1 MGSVVGM
8 DHIQIPSS
16 DVVSVEFDDHVA
28 IVWLDRPEKRNAF
41 AQDFW
46 ADLPNVMDALN
57 SDDNTRAIVI
67 AARGESFTV
76 GIDLK
81 AFGPT
86 LLNGGIDP
94 SDPDQPTSDIAKAHS
109 TYALVKQ
116 LQRTFTS
123 IADNS
128 KPVIAAIHGHCIGAG
143 VDLITACDI
152 RYASQDAIFSVRE
165 TKLAIVADVG
175 TLQRLPTI
183 INPGRLAEMVYTGR
197 DYTADEAADMG
208 LVTRVLPEPGDVLE
222 AALDTAR
229 EIAANSPLSVQGSKA
244 VLKGGEGKS
253 VAEALDYVAL
263 WNTAFLQSNDL
274 LEAVMAHTQKR
285 PPNFTGE

>member
-1 MGSVVGM
+1 ME
-8 DHIQIPSS
+8 HALIPPS
-16 DVVSVEFDDHVA
+16 DVITVEFDDHVA
-28 IVWLDRPEKRNAF
+28 IVWLDRPDQRNAF
-41 AQDFW
+41 AEELW
-46 ADLPNVMDALN
+46 ADLPMVMDALDT
-57 SDDNTRAIVI
+57 DDNTRAIII
-67 AARGESFTV
+67 AARGQSFTV

-86 LLNGGIDP
+86 LLNGGTDP
-94 SDPDQPTSDIAKAHS
+94 SSPDQPTSDIAKRRA
-109 TYALVKQ
+109 TYALVKR

-123 IADNS
+123 IAESS

-175 TLQRLPTI
+175 TLQRLPKI
-183 INPGRLAEMVYTGR
+183 INPGHLAEMVYSGR
-197 DYTADEAADMG
+197 DYTADEAAGMG
-208 LVTRVLPEPGDVLE
+208 LVTKVLPD
-222 AALDTAR
+222 AAGALGAAKETAS

-244 VLKGGEGKS
+244 VLNGGETRT
-253 VAEALDYVAL
+253 VEEALDYVAL

-274 LEAVMAHTQKR
+274 LEAVMAYTQKR
-285 PPNFTGE
+285 PPEFKGE